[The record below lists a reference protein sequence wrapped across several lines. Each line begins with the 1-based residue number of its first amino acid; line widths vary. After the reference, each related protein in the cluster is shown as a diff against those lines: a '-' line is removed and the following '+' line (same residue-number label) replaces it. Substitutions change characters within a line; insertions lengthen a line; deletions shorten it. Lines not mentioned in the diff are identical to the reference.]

1 MRRSRSPVATVP
13 ADRLQTLASAIEAHR
28 RSHPQAPLPQ
38 TIRAQV
44 VAVIKAGVPVR
55 TVRQVCKLQGE
66 HITRWC
72 KRAAR
77 STTTAAKE
85 PAKAHAVPRVL
96 SVVDSSPPQDL
107 LLDAGFELRVGGWR
121 INVCRAQQ

>member
-1 MRRSRSPVATVP
+1 MHRSRSPVATGP

-28 RSHPQAPLPQ
+28 RRHPQAPLPQ
-38 TIRAQV
+38 TLRAQV
-44 VAVIKAGVPVR
+44 VAVIKAGVPVQ

-77 STTTAAKE
+77 SSSSTAAKE
-85 PAKAHAVPRVL
+85 PAKAHAAPRVL

-107 LLDAGFELRVGGWR
+107 LFDAGFELRVGGWR
-121 INVCRAQQ
+121 ISVARA